1 MIAKSRTV
9 LQSSPPQDP
18 WSRPQSATR
27 GNWSRRLAD
36 LTIGKYQRLLNHFS
50 RDWSIARKVC
60 WASGTAIFT
69 AILGTSVGLFVGNR
83 YAVQT
88 VAEIRAAD
96 IRQEELAHFADDWM
110 VILNYPFESL
120 YLLRYP
126 SQFQDRQ
133 RQHLDK
139 LAELRRELV
148 EFSVTMKDKED
159 GIDAAQWQQLM
170 NRLNESMRHYQR
182 FASPLLQSLTLRPGY
197 TTQEYEVAHQ
207 TLVNF
212 LVSDSYRSFYLEL
225 NSIHQELLTVA
236 EKVEEQENIGTDQ
249 LQEIRQIQALIVG
262 GSLFVSLLLGIFLS
276 LMAGKT
282 ITTPLLELT
291 ETVQKVTTENNL
303 KLRASITQEDR
314 TTADLSIAF
323 NQLVEWA
330 DLYMSELHQ
339 AQSRLVHSEKMS
351 SLGKMV
357 AGIAHEINNPAGFVY
372 SNLYHAKNYA
382 QELQALV
389 ALYQEAY
396 PNPPQHLQEAIQE
409 SDLEFI
415 QGDLDRVFS
424 SMEVGTGRIRDIVKS
439 LRVFSRLDE
448 AEFKTVD
455 LHESIESALTILGY
469 RLREQNERPEIQLV
483 RDYGSIPPID
493 CFAGQLNQALMHLLT
508 NAIDALDERD
518 RSRSYQECLNQPSQ
532 IRIATAL
539 SDSQH
544 LTITIADNGPGIPE
558 AIQPKLFDP
567 FFTTKPVGMGTG
579 LGLSI
584 TYQIVVEHHRG
595 QLICRST
602 LDRGTE
608 ILVVLPIHRANS

>member
-1 MIAKSRTV
+1 
-9 LQSSPPQDP
+9 
-18 WSRPQSATR
+18 
-27 GNWSRRLAD
+27 
-36 LTIGKYQRLLNHFS
+36 
-50 RDWSIARKVC
+50 
-60 WASGTAIFT
+60 
-69 AILGTSVGLFVGNR
+69 
-83 YAVQT
+83 
-88 VAEIRAAD
+88 
-96 IRQEELAHFADDWM
+96 
-110 VILNYPFESL
+110 
-120 YLLRYP
+120 
-126 SQFQDRQ
+126 
-133 RQHLDK
+133 
-139 LAELRRELV
+139 
-148 EFSVTMKDKED
+148 
-159 GIDAAQWQQLM
+159 
-170 NRLNESMRHYQR
+170 
-182 FASPLLQSLTLRPGY
+182 
-197 TTQEYEVAHQ
+197 
-207 TLVNF
+207 
-212 LVSDSYRSFYLEL
+212 
-225 NSIHQELLTVA
+225 
-236 EKVEEQENIGTDQ
+236 
-249 LQEIRQIQALIVG
+249 
-262 GSLFVSLLLGIFLS
+262 
-276 LMAGKT
+276 
-282 ITTPLLELT
+282 
-291 ETVQKVTTENNL
+291 
-303 KLRASITQEDR
+303 
-314 TTADLSIAF
+314 
-323 NQLVEWA
+323 
-330 DLYMSELHQ
+330 
-339 AQSRLVHSEKMS
+339 
-351 SLGKMV
+351 V

-396 PNPPQHLQEAIQE
+396 PNPPQHLREAIQE

-448 AEFKTVD
+448 AEFKTID

-469 RLREQNERPEIQLV
+469 RLREQNERPEIQII
-483 RDYGSIPPID
+483 RDYGSVPPID

-539 SDSQH
+539 SDSEH

-595 QLICRST
+595 QLICRSA
-602 LDRGTE
+602 LNRGTE